1 MKSQSKLTGAL
12 ENTRQFNNV
21 VREALFSCR
30 DAFFAIMS
38 FSLVINLLM
47 LTGSLFMLQIY
58 DRVLPSRS
66 VSTLIALTILI
77 VVLYAFMGVLEFI
90 RSRILVRI
98 GLTLDHK
105 LSQNS
110 FSQWLK
116 QSIQIGNRPKYF
128 PLNDLKSL
136 RQFLSGPGPISLFD
150 MPWVPIYLF
159 IIFMFHPYLG
169 LLALVGAVIIFS
181 LALLNELTTK
191 NRINEASI
199 RDSEASGF
207 ASLSQRNAESITAM
221 GMEANIR
228 NYWHKLHQNALSLQT
243 IASDRAG
250 VFTSL
255 SKMFR
260 MFLQSAV
267 LAVGA
272 WLAIGQEITPGTMI
286 AASIIMGR
294 ALAPIDQAIGQW
306 KGFVTA
312 RSAYAQLKL
321 LFAII
326 PDQDE
331 KLELP
336 EPQAK
341 LQVSELYVRLQ
352 PQNIAILENIN
363 FSIEPGQALGIIGP
377 SASGKSTLAKT
388 IVGVVQASGG
398 NIRLDGATLSQWHMN
413 ELGKYIGYLPQNIEL
428 FSGTVKQNIAR
439 FDSSATDE
447 EIVLAAKYAFVHD
460 VITKMPQ
467 GYETEIGVAGAF
479 ISGGQ
484 KQRVAMARA
493 LFRNPKFVVL
503 DEPNANLD
511 SEGDLALSNTIKGIR
526 DRGNIAIVLTHRP
539 SAIAAVDLLLMIKD
553 GRQTAFGPKDE
564 VLKKVIQPKPTQ
576 IKAV

>member
-1 MKSQSKLTGAL
+1 MPFQKQSIGAGG
-12 ENTRQFNNV
+12 NSRQFNNIAKQ
-21 VREALFSCR
+21 ALFSCR
-30 DAFFAIMS
+30 NAFISIMF

-58 DRVLPSRS
+58 DRVLPSKS
-66 VSTLIALTILI
+66 IPTLIALTILI

-98 GLTLDHK
+98 GLTLDDK
-105 LSQNS
+105 LGQNS
-110 FSQWLK
+110 FSEWLN
-116 QSIQIGNRPKYF
+116 QSIQIGSKQKYF
-128 PLNDLKSL
+128 PLSDLKSL

-159 IIFMFHPYLG
+159 IIFMFHFYLG
-169 LLALVGAVIIFS
+169 LLALAGAVIVFS
-181 LALLNELTTK
+181 LALMNELSTK
-191 NRINEASI
+191 NKIIEANI

-228 NYWHKLHQNALSLQT
+228 QYWHGLHQNALSLQT
-243 IASDRAG
+243 VASDKAG
-250 VFTSL
+250 AFTSL

-272 WLAIGQEITPGTMI
+272 WLAIEQEITPGTMI

-312 RSAYAQLKL
+312 RNAYKQLKL
-321 LFAII
+321 LFANV
-326 PDQDE
+326 PNQDE

-336 EPQAK
+336 EPNAK
-341 LQVSELYVRLQ
+341 LQISELYVRLQ
-352 PQNIAILENIN
+352 PQNITILENIN
-363 FSIEPGQALGIIGP
+363 LSIEPGQALGVIGP

-388 IVGVVQASGG
+388 IVGIVQPSGG
-398 NIRLDGATLSQWHMN
+398 NVRLDGATLSQWDMN

-428 FSGTVKQNIAR
+428 FNGTVKQNIAR
-439 FDSSATDE
+439 FDPTATDE
-447 EIVLAAKYAFVHD
+447 EIVQAAKYAFVHD

-467 GYETEIGVAGAF
+467 GYETEIGIAGAF

-493 LFRNPKFVVL
+493 LFRDPKFVIL

-511 SEGDLALSNTIKGIR
+511 SEGDLALTNTIKGIR

-564 VLKKVIQPKPTQ
+564 VLKKVIQPKSKQ
-576 IKAV
+576 VKAV

>member
-1 MKSQSKLTGAL
+1 MPFQKQSIDAGGNL
-12 ENTRQFNNV
+12 RRFNNIAKQ
-21 VREALFSCR
+21 ALFSCR
-30 DAFFAIMS
+30 NAFISIMS

-66 VSTLIALTILI
+66 IPTLIALTILI
-77 VVLYAFMGVLEFI
+77 IVLYAFMGVLEFI

-98 GLTLDHK
+98 GLTLDDK
-105 LSQNS
+105 LGQNS
-110 FSQWLK
+110 FSQWLR
-116 QSIQIGNRPKYF
+116 QSIQIGGKQKYF

-136 RQFLSGPGPISLFD
+136 RQFLSGPGPVSLFD

-159 IIFMFHPYLG
+159 IIFMFHFYLG
-169 LLALVGAVIIFS
+169 LLALGGAVIVFS
-181 LALLNELTTK
+181 LALMNELSTK
-191 NRINEASI
+191 NSINEANI

-221 GMEANIR
+221 GMEANIKK
-228 NYWHKLHQNALSLQT
+228 YWHGLHQNALLLQT
-243 IASDRAG
+243 STSDKAG
-250 VFTSL
+250 AFTSL

-272 WLAIGQEITPGTMI
+272 WLAIEQEITPGTMI

-294 ALAPIDQAIGQW
+294 ALAPIDLAIGQW

-312 RSAYAQLKL
+312 RSAYKQLKL
-321 LFAII
+321 LFDNI
-326 PDQDE
+326 PNHDE

-336 EPQAK
+336 EPNAK
-341 LQVSELYVRLQ
+341 LQISELYVRLQ
-352 PQNIAILENIN
+352 PQNITILENIN
-363 FSIEPGQALGIIGP
+363 LSIGPGQALGIIGP

-388 IVGVVQASGG
+388 IVGIVQPSGG
-398 NIRLDGATLSQWHMN
+398 NVRLDGATLSQWDMN

-428 FSGTVKQNIAR
+428 FNGTVKQNIAR
-439 FDSSATDE
+439 FDPTATDE
-447 EIVLAAKYAFVHD
+447 EIVHAAKYAFVHD

-467 GYETEIGVAGAF
+467 GYETEIGVGGAF

-493 LFRNPKFVVL
+493 LFRDPKFVIL

-511 SEGDLALSNTIKGIR
+511 SEGDLALTNTIKGIK

-564 VLKKVIQPKPTQ
+564 VLLKVIQPKSKQ
-576 IKAV
+576 VKAV